1 MRLNE
6 GSPEITSTVPLKHML
21 VGILNLKNGME
32 DNLHLLNQE
41 INVKKGKREKT
52 EEEEKKEKE
61 MEGEEEMEGEGEKVE
76 EEWKGLNE
84 VVLAAQQHIDS
95 ISSMFTLGVSCLK
108 EETDNS
114 TNIIQGFIYLFS
126 FVVFK
131 NKLFLITL
139 IKYSCF
145 PDHVN

>member
-21 VGILNLKNGME
+21 VGILNLKNGMK

-52 EEEEKKEKE
+52 EEEEKKEKQR
-61 MEGEEEMEGEGEKVE
+61 EGEEEMEGEGEKEE

-84 VVLAAQQHIDS
+84 VLLAAQQHIDS
-95 ISSMFTLGVSCLK
+95 ISSMYTLGVSCLK
-108 EETDNS
+108 EETENS
-114 TNIIQGFIYLFS
+114 PNIIQGLFISFHSSFFKTNFTKCFS
-126 FVVFK
+126 
-131 NKLFLITL
+131 
-139 IKYSCF
+139 
-145 PDHVN
+145 